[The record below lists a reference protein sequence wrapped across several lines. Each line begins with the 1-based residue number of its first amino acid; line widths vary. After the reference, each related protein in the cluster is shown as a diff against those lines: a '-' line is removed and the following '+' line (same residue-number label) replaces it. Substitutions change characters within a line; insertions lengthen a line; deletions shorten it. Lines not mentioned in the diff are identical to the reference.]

1 MVVKN
6 TRQDEMGRRD
16 LVSEKKIG
24 GGWKT
29 GGRGNECLR
38 GREKNVRETEG
49 EIKKKGVIVSNVDKA
64 PENEG

>member
-1 MVVKN
+1 MRRRSV
-6 TRQDEMGRRD
+6 EGGRR
-16 LVSEKKIG
+16 G
-24 GGWKT
+24 GG
-29 GGRGNECLR
+29 GGNECLR

>member
-1 MVVKN
+1 M
-6 TRQDEMGRRD
+6 RRRS
-16 LVSEKKIG
+16 VEGGKRG
-24 GGWKT
+24 GG
-29 GGRGNECLR
+29 GNECLR